1 MTDYEFIPGETEK
14 TVAQKTAEVLLAVG
28 WLAFFILLAVT
39 PVIVWAVWKA
49 LL

>member
-1 MTDYEFIPGETEK
+1 VKFAPVETEK
-14 TVAQKTAEVLLAVG
+14 SAAEKAAGVLVAVCWLVYLILFAVS
-28 WLAFFILLAVT
+28 

>member
-1 MTDYEFIPGETEK
+1 MSDYEFEPGETEK
-14 TVAQKTAEVLLAVG
+14 SVAQKATEVLLAVG
-28 WLAFFILLAVT
+28 WLTFFILLAVT

>member
-1 MTDYEFIPGETEK
+1 MKLAPVETEK
-14 TVAQKTAEVLLAVG
+14 SAAEKAADVLIAVG
-28 WLAFFILLAVT
+28 WLAFLILLAVA

>member
-1 MTDYEFIPGETEK
+1 MKFTPTEIEK
-14 TVAQKTAEVLLAVG
+14 STADKAAEVLIAVG

-39 PVIVWAVWKA
+39 PVIVWAIWKA

>member
-1 MTDYEFIPGETEK
+1 MKFAPVETEK
-14 TVAQKTAEVLLAVG
+14 SAADKAAEVLIAVG
-28 WLAFFILLAVT
+28 WLAFFILLTVT